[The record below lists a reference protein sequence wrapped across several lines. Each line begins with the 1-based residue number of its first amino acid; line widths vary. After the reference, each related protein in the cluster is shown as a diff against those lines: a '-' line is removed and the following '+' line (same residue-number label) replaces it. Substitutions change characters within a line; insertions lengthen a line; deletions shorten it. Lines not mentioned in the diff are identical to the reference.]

1 MEELAITPIERSG
14 VSHQARVE
22 NPSAET
28 TYKLIDHKRCNNTK
42 KTYQTLIENK

>member
-1 MEELAITPIERSG
+1 MEELAIIPIERSG

-22 NPSAET
+22 NPSEET

-42 KTYQTLIENK
+42 KNISNIN